1 MERSTK
7 EVIQDVAIEL
17 FAEKGYNRVTIR
29 EIAKAVGIKG
39 SSIYNHFKSK
49 EDIMETLL
57 SLYKEESDKYFGSFY
72 MNMNLDSL
80 IETVTIEELLEKS
93 LLMSVGF
100 LGLPKV
106 NRIFKIITS
115 ELSYNSKC
123 REFFLE
129 EFILVPRVTLKEIF
143 GKLVQKQMIKS
154 EDPELL
160 AMEFYSFV
168 IYKFYEDYMLRG
180 ENDID
185 FEKMKSEF
193 TRHIRFFVSMVQ
205 SSSAIGESK

>member
-7 EVIQDVAIEL
+7 DIILDVAIEL
-17 FAEKGYNRVTIR
+17 FAEKGYNRVSIR
-29 EIAKAVGIKG
+29 EIATAVGIKG

-57 SLYKEESDKYFGSFY
+57 SLFKEESDKHFGSFY
-72 MNMNLDSL
+72 MDMNLDSL
-80 IETVTIEELLEKS
+80 IETVAIEELLEKP

-106 NRIFKIITS
+106 NRIFKVITS

-123 REFFLE
+123 REFLLE

-143 GKLVQKQMIKS
+143 GKLVQKGMVKD

-180 ENDID
+180 ENNID

-193 TRHIRFFVSMVQ
+193 TRHIKFFVNMVRN
-205 SSSAIGESK
+205 STVIGESK